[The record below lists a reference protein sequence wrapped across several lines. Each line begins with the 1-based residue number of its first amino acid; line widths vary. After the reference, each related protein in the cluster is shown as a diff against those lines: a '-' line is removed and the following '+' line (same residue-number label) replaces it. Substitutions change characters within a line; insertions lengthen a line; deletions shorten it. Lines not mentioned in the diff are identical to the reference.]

1 MKIEPKFLLVSILAV
16 LTVTSIAAAAAAPTS
31 VPFFSLA
38 DHSVLPTI
46 QSTTTASSSK
56 TTASLF
62 SSSSSLPS
70 FLSNIVQTA
79 KADVDIDTSGNGKA
93 AAFDGKNSIS
103 SDGKGFCN
111 TVDNI
116 AGGRFSSLF
125 KGIVD
130 CKSSDNKQQQYTVDY
145 SVIKDPVKVG
155 DTTYMSVSVRDRNT
169 DQPVSDAAVLLT
181 IESPSQSNSD
191 PSVGGQT
198 STTTSNTSTTQT
210 AYTDKDGHAI
220 FTIHIGPHSNTG
232 IYNTNLEIK
241 KDNYD
246 SKMQKSFQ
254 VV

>member
-1 MKIEPKFLLVSILAV
+1 MYRTRKIKSMKIESKFLLINLLAV
-16 LTVTSIAAAAAAPTS
+16 LTVTSVAA
-31 VPFFSLA
+31 
-38 DHSVLPTI
+38 
-46 QSTTTASSSK
+46 TT
-56 TTASLF
+56 L
-62 SSSSSLPS
+62 LS
-70 FLSNIVQTA
+70 FLPNIVQTA

-111 TVDNI
+111 TVDNM
-116 AGGRFSSLF
+116 AGGRFASLF
-125 KGIVD
+125 NGIVD
-130 CKSSDNKQQQYTVDY
+130 CKSSDNKQQQQYTVDY
-145 SVIKDPVKVG
+145 SVIKDPVRVG

-169 DQPVSDAAVLLT
+169 DQPVSDAVVLLT
-181 IESPSQSNSD
+181 IESPPSHSNAE
-191 PSVGGQT
+191 PSIGQT
-198 STTTSNTSTTQT
+198 STSSTSTTQT

-220 FTIHIGPHSNTG
+220 FTIHIGPHSNSG

>member
-1 MKIEPKFLLVSILAV
+1 MKLESKFLLVSILAV

-38 DHSVLPTI
+38 NHSVIPTI

-198 STTTSNTSTTQT
+198 STTTSSTSTTQT

-220 FTIHIGPHSNTG
+220 FTIHIGPHSNIG
-232 IYNTNLEIK
+232 IYNTNLEVK
-241 KDNYD
+241 KDTYD
-246 SKMQKSFQ
+246 SKVQKSFQ

>member
-1 MKIEPKFLLVSILAV
+1 MKIESKFLLVSIFAV
-16 LTVTSIAAAAAAPTS
+16 LTVTSIAAAASAPTL

-38 DHSVLPTI
+38 NHSVLPSI
-46 QSTTTASSSK
+46 QSTTTTTSSR

-62 SSSSSLPS
+62 SSSSSLSS
-70 FLSNIVQTA
+70 FLPNIVQTA

-169 DQPVSDAAVLLT
+169 DQPVSNAAVLLT

-198 STTTSNTSTTQT
+198 STTTSTSTTQT

-220 FTIHIGPHSNTG
+220 FTIHIGPHSNIG
-232 IYNTNLEIK
+232 IYNTNLEVK
-241 KDNYD
+241 KDTYD
-246 SKMQKSFQ
+246 SKVQKSFQ

>member
-1 MKIEPKFLLVSILAV
+1 MDGLKTSIITFFQESRIRKMNSMGRESKLLFVSLLAF
-16 LTVTSIAAAAAAPTS
+16 LTVTSIAAAT
-31 VPFFSLA
+31 L
-38 DHSVLPTI
+38 L
-46 QSTTTASSSK
+46 
-56 TTASLF
+56 
-62 SSSSSLPS
+62 S
-70 FLSNIVQTA
+70 FLPNIVQSA

-111 TVDNI
+111 TVDNM
-116 AGGRFSSLF
+116 AGGRFASLF
-125 KGIVD
+125 NGIVN
-130 CKSSDNKQQQYTVDY
+130 CKSSDQYTVDY

-169 DQPVSDAAVLLT
+169 DQPVSDAVVLLT
-181 IESPSQSNSD
+181 IESPTQSNSD
-191 PSVGGQT
+191 PTAGQT
-198 STTTSNTSTTQT
+198 STTSTSNTQTT
-210 AYTDKDGHAI
+210 YTDKDGHAI